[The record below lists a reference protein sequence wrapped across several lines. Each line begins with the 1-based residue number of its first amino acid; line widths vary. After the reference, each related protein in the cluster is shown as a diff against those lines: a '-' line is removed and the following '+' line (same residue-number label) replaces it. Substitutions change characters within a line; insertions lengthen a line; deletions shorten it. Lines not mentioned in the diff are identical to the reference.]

1 MELPFDPAIPLLGL
15 YPKNPKTSIQ
25 KNLCTPM
32 FIAVLFTL
40 TECWKQ
46 SKCPSVNEWIR
57 KLWYILHR
65 GILCSGKREGIFA
78 SSDNMDG
85 AGEYFAKRNK
95 PGSERQIPY
104 NLTYKR
110 NLMNKTGEQNRI
122 RGRETRKE
130 QTANK
135 VVEGGG

>member
-1 MELPFDPAIPLLGL
+1 MELPFDPGIPLLGI
-15 YPKNPKTSIQ
+15 YPNNPKSPIQ
-25 KNLCTPM
+25 KSSCTPM
-32 FIAVLFTL
+32 FRAALFTIAK
-40 TECWKQ
+40 CWKQ
-46 SKCPSVNEWIR
+46 PKCPSVNEWIR

-110 NLMNKTGEQNRI
+110 KLMNKM
-122 RGRETRKE
+122 K
-130 QTANK
+130 
-135 VVEGGG
+135 